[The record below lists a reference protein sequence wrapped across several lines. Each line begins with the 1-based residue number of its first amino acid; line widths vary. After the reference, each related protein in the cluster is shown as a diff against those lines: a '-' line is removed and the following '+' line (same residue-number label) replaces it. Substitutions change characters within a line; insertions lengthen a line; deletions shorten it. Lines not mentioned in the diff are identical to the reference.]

1 MIGNKSEMDKIIEGT
16 FSEYG
21 YPEDF
26 LAEYDQLEC
35 LSGRSGRETFLC
47 KKKGSE
53 ELVVAKCFS
62 GAFYD
67 NAVEEPVVR
76 EYDVPGIPHFIKS
89 YRNDSYVCVIREY
102 IPGKPLSEV
111 VKERDLT
118 QDEILEICGKL
129 GDILI
134 RLHSQEPQIVHR
146 DIKPENVIL
155 KEDGSVFLI
164 DLDIA
169 RTVKPEGDSDTYFFG
184 TKGYAPPEQYGF
196 SQTDERADIYSFGVL
211 LRFLITGSIREN
223 KNIKIYRPIE
233 KIITRCTAFSPEK
246 RYPNMKAVKR
256 DLSAINPRSIMLRKI
271 GIGAAVLCVCAA
283 ISFGSIR
290 LYQYLTYSPFGEGSV
305 PGYVSDDEKVRQAVA
320 YMEDKYGTDLFQDP
334 DDFATVGF
342 LRTILVE
349 LYGFEPD
356 YVWGMNDD
364 MPRESEEFFLP
375 WGFEDSRFLD
385 RDIAVY
391 AAVKLHDPAIV
402 ADWSELRD
410 DNGYYPGV
418 RVAEAFAKKNGIMEG
433 VNKPRDITK
442 GETALILYNAELT
455 FSGKDQG

>member
-1 MIGNKSEMDKIIEGT
+1 MNMIFHCWEEKAMIGNKSEMDKIIEGT

-196 SQTDERADIYSFGVL
+196 SQTDER
-211 LRFLITGSIREN
+211 
-223 KNIKIYRPIE
+223 
-233 KIITRCTAFSPEK
+233 
-246 RYPNMKAVKR
+246 RYPSMKAVKR

>member
-1 MIGNKSEMDKIIEGT
+1 MSQIEEKS
-16 FSEYG
+16 
-21 YPEDF
+21 
-26 LAEYDQLEC
+26 
-35 LSGRSGRETFLC
+35 
-47 KKKGSE
+47 
-53 ELVVAKCFS
+53 
-62 GAFYD
+62 
-67 NAVEEPVVR
+67 
-76 EYDVPGIPHFIKS
+76 KS
-89 YRNDSYVCVIREY
+89 FAIR
-102 IPGKPLSEV
+102 
-111 VKERDLT
+111 
-118 QDEILEICGKL
+118 
-129 GDILI
+129 
-134 RLHSQEPQIVHR
+134 IV
-146 DIKPENVIL
+146 
-155 KEDGSVFLI
+155 
-164 DLDIA
+164 
-169 RTVKPEGDSDTYFFG
+169 
-184 TKGYAPPEQYGF
+184 
-196 SQTDERADIYSFGVL
+196 
-211 LRFLITGSIREN
+211 
-223 KNIKIYRPIE
+223 
-233 KIITRCTAFSPEK
+233 
-246 RYPNMKAVKR
+246 
-256 DLSAINPRSIMLRKI
+256 
-271 GIGAAVLCVCAA
+271 
-283 ISFGSIR
+283 R

-305 PGYVSDDEKVRQAVA
+305 PGYVSDDEMVRQAVA
-320 YMEDKYGTDLFQDP
+320 YMEDTYGTDLFQDP

-349 LYGFEPD
+349 LYGFDPD